1 MIYTS
6 QLVYSGA
13 KAEWTIGGC
22 ESIRKMPEDTVFSS
36 GEEKKIAFI
45 DAYFR
50 HIVHDCRCF

>member
-1 MIYTS
+1 M
-6 QLVYSGA
+6 YSGA